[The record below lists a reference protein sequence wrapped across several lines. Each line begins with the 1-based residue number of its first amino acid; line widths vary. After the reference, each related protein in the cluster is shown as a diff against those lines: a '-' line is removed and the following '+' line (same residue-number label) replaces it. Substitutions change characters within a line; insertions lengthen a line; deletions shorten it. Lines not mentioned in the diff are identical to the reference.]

1 MSLGLKGLIVLR
13 IIRPWITEREEVGGG
28 GWGGGEDTPACT
40 VI

>member
-28 GWGGGEDTPACT
+28 GGGVEDTPACT